1 MVPMNPWKVYI
12 NRENEGEVIC
22 PNCGKTKT
30 INVAN
35 HRLSQKPIRV
45 KCQCGHSFSIVLEYR
60 RYHRKTVSIA
70 GKIFPRFSNTPLDD
84 VMVTSIS
91 VVGVGFEVK
100 STLNVKIDDVYE
112 IVFTLDDDFESV
124 FREEIAIKRIEG
136 TFIGAEFLDQDK
148 YHHELDFYLSALV
161 FSL

>member
-1 MVPMNPWKVYI
+1 MTPWKVYI
-12 NRENEGEVIC
+12 NRENDGEVIC

-30 INVAN
+30 INVSN

-60 RYHRKTVSIA
+60 RYHRKTVSIP
-70 GKIFPRFSNTPLDD
+70 GKIFLRLASTPLDE
-84 VMVTSIS
+84 VTVTSIS
-91 VVGVGFEVK
+91 VVGVGFEIK
-100 STLNVKIDDVYE
+100 STLNIKLEDVYE
-112 IVFTLDDDFESV
+112 IAFTLDDDDASLV
-124 FREEIAIKRIEG
+124 REEIVIKRIEG

-148 YHHELDFYLSALV
+148 YHHELDFYLSPQV